1 MSRPT
6 RPPPTH
12 PRPTTNAPHWRRN
25 GGCDFAVDP
34 TLRADQTPILWLPRH
49 NPRLLLLTTLSAL
62 LVDGPALPAAD
73 PARIVDAPEGEY
85 LDLLAL
91 APARQALLVPGPGDD
106 RPIALVLPLDGL
118 FEDRLE
124 AGRRL
129 LQLLVSGTKP
139 KPHGLTAHRRRR
151 LKLML
156 RALDGFLA
164 GKDYRGVARGLFA
177 GRVPAGAAWRT
188 DSARSRTI
196 RLVKDGL
203 ALMRGGYLDLLRP
216 DRRPRRSRP

>member
-1 MSRPT
+1 M
-6 RPPPTH
+6 
-12 PRPTTNAPHWRRN
+12 
-25 GGCDFAVDP
+25 DP
-34 TLRADQTPILWLPRH
+34 TLRADQTPILWQPRH

-62 LVDGPALPAAD
+62 LVDGPALAAAD
-73 PARIVDAPEGEY
+73 PARTVDAPEGEY
-85 LDLLAL
+85 LDLLGL
-91 APARQALLVPGPGDD
+91 APARQTLLVPGLEDD
-106 RPIALVLPLDGL
+106 GPLAIVLPLDGL
-118 FEDRLE
+118 FEDRIE

-129 LQLLVSGTKP
+129 RQLLLCSTKP
-139 KPHGLTAHRRRR
+139 KPYGFTAHRRRR

-164 GKDYRGVARGLFA
+164 GEGYRGIARGLFA
-177 GRVPAGAAWRT
+177 DSVPTGAAWRT

-216 DRRPRRSRP
+216 DRRPQLSHP

>member
-12 PRPTTNAPHWRRN
+12 PRPRTKALHWRRN
-25 GGCDFAVDP
+25 GGCDFAIDP

-91 APARQALLVPGPGDD
+91 ARQALLVPGPGDD

-129 LQLLVSGTKP
+129 RQLLVSGTKP

-164 GKDYRGVARGLFA
+164 DEDYRGVARGLFA
-177 GRVPAGAAWRT
+177 GRMPAGAAWRT

-196 RLVKDGL
+196 RLVRDGL
-203 ALMRGGYLDLLRP
+203 ALIRGGYLDLLRP
-216 DRRPRRSRP
+216 DRRRRSSRP

>member
-1 MSRPT
+1 MSRPI

-12 PRPTTNAPHWRRN
+12 PRPRTNALHWRRN

-91 APARQALLVPGPGDD
+91 APARQALLVPSSGDE
-106 RPIALVLPLDGL
+106 RPLAIVLPLDGL

-129 LQLLVSGTKP
+129 RQLLVSGLRP
-139 KPHGLTAHRRRR
+139 KPYGFTAHRRRR

-156 RALDGFLA
+156 RALDGCLA
-164 GKDYRGVARGLFA
+164 GEDYRGVARGLFA
-177 GRVPAGAAWRT
+177 GSVPVGAAWRM

-196 RLVKDGL
+196 RLVHDGL
-203 ALMRGGYLDLLRP
+203 ALMRGRYLDLLRP
-216 DRRPRRSRP
+216 DRRPRRSHP

>member
-1 MSRPT
+1 M
-6 RPPPTH
+6 
-12 PRPTTNAPHWRRN
+12 
-25 GGCDFAVDP
+25 
-34 TLRADQTPILWLPRH
+34 
-49 NPRLLLLTTLSAL
+49 
-62 LVDGPALPAAD
+62 DGPGLPAAD

-91 APARQALLVPGPGDD
+91 APARQALLVPGPEDD
-106 RPIALVLPLDGL
+106 RPLALVLPLDGL
-118 FEDRLE
+118 FEGRLE

-129 LQLLVSGTKP
+129 RQLLVSGSKP
-139 KPHGLTAHRRRR
+139 KPYGFTAHRRRR

-164 GKDYRGVARGLFA
+164 GEDYRGVARGLFA
-177 GRVPAGAAWRT
+177 GRMPAGAAWRT

-196 RLVKDGL
+196 RLVRDGL
-203 ALMRGGYLDLLRP
+203 ALMRGRYLDLLRP

>member
-12 PRPTTNAPHWRRN
+12 PRPRTNALHWRRN
-25 GGCDFAVDP
+25 GGCDFAIDP

-91 APARQALLVPGPGDD
+91 ARQALLVPGPGDD

-129 LQLLVSGTKP
+129 RQLLVSGTKP

-164 GKDYRGVARGLFA
+164 DEDYRGVARGLFA
-177 GRVPAGAAWRT
+177 GRMPAGAAWRT

-196 RLVKDGL
+196 RLVRDGL
-203 ALMRGGYLDLLRP
+203 ALIRGGYLDLLRP
-216 DRRPRRSRP
+216 DRRRRSSRP

>member
-12 PRPTTNAPHWRRN
+12 PRPRTKALHWRRN
-25 GGCDFAVDP
+25 GGCDFAIDP

-91 APARQALLVPGPGDD
+91 ARQALLVPGPGDD

-129 LQLLVSGTKP
+129 RQLLVSGTKP

-164 GKDYRGVARGLFA
+164 DEVYRGVARGLFA
-177 GRVPAGAAWRT
+177 GRMPAGAAWRT

-196 RLVKDGL
+196 RLVRDGL
-203 ALMRGGYLDLLRP
+203 ALIRGGYLDLLRP
-216 DRRPRRSRP
+216 DRRRRSSRP